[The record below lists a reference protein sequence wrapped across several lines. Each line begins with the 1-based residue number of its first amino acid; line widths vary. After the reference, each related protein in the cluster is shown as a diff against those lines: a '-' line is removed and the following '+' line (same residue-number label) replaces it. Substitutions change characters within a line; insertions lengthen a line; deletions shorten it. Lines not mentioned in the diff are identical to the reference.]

1 MNKVSLFTSVAILT
15 FLSGCASVTGTTG
28 QSISVETR
36 QKNGAILSGASCE
49 LSNSKGKWFLNTPGT
64 AAIRRSN
71 DDMIVIC
78 NKDGHE
84 PGTAAVVSDTKGM
97 MFGNIL
103 LGGGIGAIVDHNTG
117 AAYEYPTLI
126 QIMMGSNI
134 KIEPPK
140 PAPEAANNNP
150 DASTST
156 QNSNIA
162 PTQAASSQQISSTSS
177 QRPSIPA
184 SKTVS
189 SPAERL
195 TELNNLFKQG
205 LINKNDF
212 DSKKAEILKTM

>member
-1 MNKVSLFTSVAILT
+1 MNKISLLASVSVLT

-28 QSISVETR
+28 QSVSVETR
-36 QKNGAILSGASCE
+36 QKNGAVLSGASCE
-49 LSNSKGKWFLNTPGT
+49 LTNSKGKWFLNTPGT

-78 NKDGHE
+78 NKDGHA
-84 PGTAAVVSDTKGM
+84 PGTAAVVSETKGM
-97 MFGNIL
+97 MFGNII

-140 PAPEAANNNP
+140 SNPEAANNP
-150 DASTST
+150 DAS
-156 QNSNIA
+156 NSN
-162 PTQAASSQQISSTSS
+162 QASNISST
-177 QRPSIPA
+177 QAPSIPTPSSPSPA
-184 SKTVS
+184 SKAVS
-189 SPAERL
+189 PPSERL
-195 TELNNLFKQG
+195 KELNNLFKQG

-212 DSKKAEILKTM
+212 ESKKSEILKAM